1 MLNEYYIIPDEALIF
16 NVDFVSNGNNYAKI
30 TVTANRRVGLQY
42 DDITVS
48 SPDFRIMNEYREII
62 LANPA
67 TGDLLTWL
75 QANGT
80 KQ

>member
-1 MLNEYYIIPDEALIF
+1 MNFIFTPDDILTF
-16 NVDFVSNGNNYAKI
+16 NVDFVSNGNNYTKI
-30 TVTANRRVGLQY
+30 TVSPNARVGLSY
-42 DDITVS
+42 DNTVVS
-48 SPDFRIMNEYREII
+48 NPGGAIESEYRQII
-62 LANPA
+62 LASPA